1 MIRPQVILWIA
12 FLAGAVTSIA
22 VAAPSLH
29 QGRITG
35 VGKAEVMVLDVL
47 DGETETF
54 SVGSDTKIVL
64 DTQPAKLVDLQVGFT
79 AEITAEQDRNG
90 KLIAKQI
97 VATSKISP
105 KK

>member
-22 VAAPSLH
+22 VAAPSVH

-90 KLIAKQI
+90 KLIATRI